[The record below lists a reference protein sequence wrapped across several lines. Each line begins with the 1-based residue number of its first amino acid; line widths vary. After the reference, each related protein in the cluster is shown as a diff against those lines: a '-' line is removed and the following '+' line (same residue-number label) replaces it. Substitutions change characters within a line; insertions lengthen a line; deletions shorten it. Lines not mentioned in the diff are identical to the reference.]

1 MSATPA
7 AWPTPA
13 APATPASPPAVA
25 LTGVF
30 QHVGSACALADLSLT
45 LTAGQWLTVIGPNGA
60 GKSLLTRLI
69 LGLDTPSAGDVH
81 LFGEDL
87 ARLDA
92 RRLGRLRRRLGAILQ
107 GGSLLQD
114 LNVLENLLLP
124 LRALPLSRAA
134 MARAARLVMTQ
145 LRLDGMEHH
154 APRGLSLGQRR
165 RVELARALI
174 HRPDLLVWD
183 GLSDGLDPPAV
194 RDIVEVLQTQ
204 RRYRGLTVI
213 ATDND
218 PGQSGSAADRIAV
231 LDHGRL
237 LFDGPPDALQAALP
251 GDLALRYVCTG
262 HP

>member
-1 MSATPA
+1 MTTATQSLNHRLQA
-7 AWPTPA
+7 A
-13 APATPASPPAVA
+13 APPPLA
-25 LTGVF
+25 LAGVF
-30 QHVGSACALADLSLT
+30 QHVGIHCALADISLT
-45 LTAGQWLTVIGPNGA
+45 LGRGQWLTVIGPNGA

-69 LGLDTPSAGDVH
+69 LGLDVPSAGTVH

-87 ARLDA
+87 ARLDG
-92 RRLGRLRRRLGAILQ
+92 RRLARLRQRLGAVLQ
-107 GGSLLQD
+107 GGSLLHGLD
-114 LNVLENLLLP
+114 VLENLLLP
-124 LRALPLSRAA
+124 LRARPMSRLA

-174 HRPDLLVWD
+174 HRPELLVWD

-194 RDIVEVLQTQ
+194 RDIVEVLQAQ
-204 RRYRGLTVI
+204 RQHRGLTVI

-218 PGQSGSAADRIAV
+218 HRQSAAAADRVAV
-231 LDHGRL
+231 IDHGRL
-237 LFDGPPDALQAALP
+237 LFDGTPATLLDALP
-251 GDLALRYVCTG
+251 RDLALRYIVEG